1 MNGQDFRARFRSTAK
16 AEAPRAEL
24 VEAPVFD
31 RAALEAW
38 AHDLRAGL
46 PARTEALSAQFA
58 RALELAGGKFY
69 TASDPADAA
78 RIVCAIAEER
88 NARSVVAWDDP
99 LLAEACAA
107 LQAAG
112 INLPSPIPGRG
123 AEIGLT
129 TCAYALAETGTL
141 ILIGGPP
148 RARLVSLLPTTHV
161 ALIRAEQLLPTF
173 ADAVKLLRLQAV
185 TASDGRLPVN
195 IALHTG
201 PSRTADIEQTLTRGM
216 HGPKEVHV
224 IQVG

>member
-1 MNGQDFRARFRSTAK
+1 
-16 AEAPRAEL
+16 
-24 VEAPVFD
+24 
-31 RAALEAW
+31 
-38 AHDLRAGL
+38 

-112 INLPSPIPGRG
+112 LTLPSPPDPVGGRG
-123 AEIGLT
+123 AGGEAEIGLT